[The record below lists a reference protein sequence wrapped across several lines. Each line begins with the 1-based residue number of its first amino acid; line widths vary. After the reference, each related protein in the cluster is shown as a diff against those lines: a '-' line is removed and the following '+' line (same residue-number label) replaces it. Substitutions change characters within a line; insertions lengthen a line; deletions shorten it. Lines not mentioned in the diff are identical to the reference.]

1 MKSLRE
7 PLFECGVVTG
17 RVGNS
22 HASQGKPQLAR
33 FVFDPLF
40 QAGHNIYCTITLTKI
55 LSGKK
60 TPAAFRIDHALT

>member
-1 MKSLRE
+1 MKPLRE
-7 PLFECGVVTG
+7 PVFKCGVMRGWV
-17 RVGNS
+17 RES

-33 FVFDPLF
+33 FVFDALF